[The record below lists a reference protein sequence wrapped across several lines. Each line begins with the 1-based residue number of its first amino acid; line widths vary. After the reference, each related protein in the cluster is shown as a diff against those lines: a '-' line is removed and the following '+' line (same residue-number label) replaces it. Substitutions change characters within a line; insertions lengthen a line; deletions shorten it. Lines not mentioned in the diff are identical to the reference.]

1 MASSADSLS
10 FADDKLK
17 HGGYWAGDQ
26 GLVAVDRRWISQA
39 VRDVSRI
46 LREMLAGS
54 YSCVDTRRAGSAV
67 TPRLVSAAHRDSR
80 HRETAFEGLEAVN
93 S

>member
-17 HGGYWAGDQ
+17 HGGYWAGDR
-26 GLVAVDRRWISQA
+26 GSVAIDRRWISQA

-54 YSCVDTRRAGSAV
+54 YSCLLAAPVRQS
-67 TPRLVSAAHRDSR
+67 PRVALALPYRGSR
-80 HRETAFEGLEAVN
+80 HRETAFERLEVVN

>member
-26 GLVAVDRRWISQA
+26 GLVAIDRRWISQA
-39 VRDVSRI
+39 VREVSRI

-54 YSCVDTRRAGSAV
+54 YSCFDTRAV
-67 TPRLVSAAHRDSR
+67 RQSPRVSLALPYWDSR
-80 HRETAFEGLEAVN
+80 HRETAFEGLEVVN